1 MENLQR
7 RGSAATIPESV
18 RHAPN
23 AALLIDFDN
32 VTMGI
37 RSDLQIQLKR
47 LLSSEV
53 FKGKI
58 SVQRAYADWR
68 RYPQYIMPLSVASI
82 DLIFAPAFGSNKKN
96 ATDIRLAIDALELV
110 FTRPEIGTYI
120 LLSGDSDFSSLV
132 LKLKEFGKYVIGVG
146 IRESSSDLL
155 IQNCDEY
162 YSYNELT
169 GLLKEGEVE
178 HRRRDPWELVVEALS
193 QMQQHGDVM
202 RSDRLKQVMQEL
214 DPNFDEKD
222 AGFSKYS
229 KFLQE
234 ASRRGIMRL
243 NKLENGQFEIGLGSN
258 ANVSPEVEAGGAAH
272 AAAMEEAAA
281 ESRPRRRGG
290 RGGRGERAERVERP
304 RGPETQPAEG
314 LTLAE
319 GFTLIREAL
328 HDIGAIGD
336 EVTDAD
342 QVRERMVER
351 SGKGD
356 DELFAIRRFQRFLR
370 QAHDAG
376 VIDLVKSDDGI
387 YLLKLRP
394 EQAVPAG
401 AVEGGAELE
410 TGDEGDRASRRRR
423 GTRGGRGR
431 RRSGRRPE
439 EVGEGEEREPA
450 RGRMTA
456 PEPGEPAP
464 VVTPAPPRPPRSD
477 TPQRNPRFRRGAR
490 GAAGPAS
497 RPPVVVEDQEPAPS
511 APAPTGPVEHN
522 RSLRGRRGRR
532 GPGQP
537 AGLPLAAP
545 EAPALPEP
553 RPRPAEPPPARRPDL
568 DEQAKAVRAMAEEK
582 PAAPEHGEADQGP
595 GGSLFKRMSAAL
607 QRAML
612 GQPRDDEPPREP

>member
-1 MENLQR
+1 METLQR

-37 RSDLQIQLKR
+37 RSDLQLQLKR

-68 RYPQYIMPLSVASI
+68 RYPQYIVPLSEASI

-110 FTRPEIGTYI
+110 FTRAEIGTFI

-132 LKLKEFGKYVIGVG
+132 LKLKEYGKYVIGVG

-162 YSYNELT
+162 FSYNELT
-169 GLLKEGEVE
+169 GLLKEGEIE

-193 QMQQHGDVM
+193 RMQEQRDVM

-229 KFLQE
+229 KFLHE
-234 ASRRGIMRL
+234 AGRRGLLRL
-243 NKLENGQFEIGLGSN
+243 SKLENGQFEIGLGTN
-258 ANVSPEVEAGGAAH
+258 ANVSPELEAQADADRSARSDEPRG
-272 AAAMEEAAA
+272 
-281 ESRPRRRGG
+281 RRR
-290 RGGRGERAERVERP
+290 RGGRGERAARPERSVAEAERP
-304 RGPETQPAEG
+304 DEG
-314 LTLAE
+314 LTLGE
-319 GFTLIREAL
+319 GFTLIRRAL
-328 HDIGAIGD
+328 EDIGAVGD

-342 QVRERMVER
+342 QVRERMIER
-351 SGKGD
+351 QGAGD
-356 DELFAIRRFQRFLR
+356 DPLFETRRFQRFLR

-376 VIDLVKSDDGI
+376 AIDLVKSDDGI
-387 YLLKLRP
+387 YLLKSRP
-394 EQAVPAG
+394 ETAALPETADDAQAG
-401 AVEGGAELE
+401 EDDRGG
-410 TGDEGDRASRRRR
+410 RRRR
-423 GTRGGRGR
+423 GGRGGRGR
-431 RRSGRRPE
+431 RRSGP
-439 EVGEGEEREPA
+439 RED
-450 RGRMTA
+450 
-456 PEPGEPAP
+456 AP
-464 VVTPAPPRPPRSD
+464 VEEQAPRAEASDRPAPPAVPERGPAAVLQVVPGKGGEAR
-477 TPQRNPRFRRGAR
+477 RNPRFRRGAR
-490 GAAGPAS
+490 GTPAGGSTPPEPGAAA
-497 RPPVVVEDQEPAPS
+497 
-511 APAPTGPVEHN
+511 APAPETSEPPAGPVEHN

-532 GPGQP
+532 GGPGSPGHEPEPGPGPGSAQSVP
-537 AGLPLAAP
+537 EIPAAP
-545 EAPALPEP
+545 
-553 RPRPAEPPPARRPDL
+553 RRPERPDPP
-568 DEQAKAVRAMAEEK
+568 DEVAAVRAMAEHD
-582 PAAPEHGEADQGP
+582 PTPDADLTAE

-612 GQPRDDEPPREP
+612 GQPKDDAPES